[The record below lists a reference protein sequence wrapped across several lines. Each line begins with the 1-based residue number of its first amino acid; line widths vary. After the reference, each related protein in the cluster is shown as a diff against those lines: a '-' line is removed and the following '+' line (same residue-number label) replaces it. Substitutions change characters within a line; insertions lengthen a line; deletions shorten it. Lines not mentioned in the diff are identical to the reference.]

1 MIETDDYSPGPCP
14 RCGTDVSWTFDC
26 PGYPTSVN
34 NREVIMVCQ
43 PCSNASLY
51 ECPVDGC
58 GWWYRNPNN
67 REAPGMG
74 EAPIWPMTEGG

>member
-1 MIETDDYSPGPCP
+1 
-14 RCGTDVSWTFDC
+14 
-26 PGYPTSVN
+26 
-34 NREVIMVCQ
+34 MVCQ